1 MNETLHWHRTADC
14 LPDADTTVL
23 LWVEE
28 PDGAQDWLSGWL
40 DGDTWR
46 DSTAMP
52 LENTRVLYWAEVG
65 GPGA

>member
-1 MNETLHWHRTADC
+1 MNETLSWHSVTDA
-14 LPDADTTVL
+14 LPDADLTVL
-23 LWVEE
+23 LWVETGGE
-28 PDGAQDWLSGWL
+28 SDWVSGWL

-52 LENTRVLYWAEVG
+52 VAGAVTHWREVG

>member
-14 LPDADTTVL
+14 LPDADISVL
-23 LWVEE
+23 MWVEE

-40 DGDTWR
+40 DGATWR

-52 LENTRVLYWAEVG
+52 VVGRVLYWAEVG
-65 GPGA
+65 GPR